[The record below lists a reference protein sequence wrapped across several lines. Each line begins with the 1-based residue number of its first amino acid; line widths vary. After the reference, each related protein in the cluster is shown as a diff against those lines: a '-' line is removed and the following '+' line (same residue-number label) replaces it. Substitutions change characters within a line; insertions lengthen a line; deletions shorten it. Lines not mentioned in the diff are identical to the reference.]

1 MISLKFKNL
10 YILIRNFVA
19 IILIFFFIYFGLK
32 KSLNI
37 IFYLKT
43 IDLSIC
49 LKVTTNFY
57 FNKLYYLSIKVIKS
71 FLFFIVMM
79 II

>member
-1 MISLKFKNL
+1 MISLKFKNI
-10 YILIRNFVA
+10 YVLIRNFVA

-57 FNKLYYLSIKVIKS
+57 FNKLYYLGIKVIKT